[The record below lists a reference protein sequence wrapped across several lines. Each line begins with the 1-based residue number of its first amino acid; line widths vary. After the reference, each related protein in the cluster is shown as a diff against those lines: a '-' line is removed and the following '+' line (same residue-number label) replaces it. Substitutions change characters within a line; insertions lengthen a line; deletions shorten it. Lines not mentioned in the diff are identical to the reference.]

1 MATSGKKMKAK
12 KKNKS
17 IKQRNWIAVAAHF
30 RSGSGTHKTKKNY
43 TRKTKHKGA
52 KYEY

>member
-1 MATSGKKMKAK
+1 METK
-12 KKNKS
+12 KKIKS
-17 IKQRNWIAVAAHF
+17 IKQRNWIAVDAHL
-30 RSGSGTHKTKKNY
+30 RSGSGAHKTKKNY